1 MQHLALQIR
10 EGHLVVVNNA
20 KGSDTRR
27 RKVKENRGAQASGTD
42 YQHTRALERSLTR
55 PADFAQD
62 DMASVTFEFFRAQ
75 HGITLRRNNLT
86 AGCAQALRKFAP
98 DAALR
103 PVPAA
108 Q

>member
-10 EGHLVVVNNA
+10 EGNLVVVNHA
-20 KGSDTRR
+20 KGADTRR
-27 RKVKENRGAQASGTD
+27 RKVKENRRTQSSGTD

-62 DMASVTFEFFRAQ
+62 DMASVTFKFFGAQ

-86 AGCAQALRKFAP
+86 TGCAQALRNFAP

-103 PVPAA
+103 RVPAP